1 MSSGSAV
8 IRKGKRNFD
17 FDNLVCYL
25 TAVHNIGIVIQL
37 CAYDAD
43 AVSVDIGGLGQ
54 LVEHNVSRL
63 LSESRV
69 WFRLLFDHP

>member
-1 MSSGSAV
+1 MSSKSAV
-8 IRKGKRNFD
+8 MRDGKRKFD
-17 FDNLVCYL
+17 IDKLVCYL
-25 TAVHNIGIVIQL
+25 TAVHDIGIFFQL

-43 AVSVDIGGLGQ
+43 AVVVDIRGLGQ

-69 WFRLLFDHP
+69 WFRLLFDRP

>member
-1 MSSGSAV
+1 MSSKSAV
-8 IRKGKRNFD
+8 MGDGKRKFD
-17 FDNLVCYL
+17 IDKLVCYL
-25 TAVHNIGIVIQL
+25 TAVHDIGIFFQL

-43 AVSVDIGGLGQ
+43 AVVVDIRGLGQ

-69 WFRLLFDHP
+69 WFRLLFDRP

>member
-1 MSSGSAV
+1 MSSESAV
-8 IRKGKRNFD
+8 IRNGKRKFD

-25 TAVHNIGIVIQL
+25 TAVHNIGIFIQL
-37 CAYDAD
+37 CSYDAD
-43 AVSVDIGGLGQ
+43 AVIVDIRGLGQ

-69 WFRLLFDHP
+69 WFRLLFDRP